1 MGLQALGCGA
11 GTPRVWAVAAVDGTE
26 GGKSGGSI
34 FLRWFR
40 HRLDQRPRPP
50 LPPSTLEGA
59 LQSVPWKVGTWN
71 QVRSVL
77 PNVPRSSFLLACL

>member
-1 MGLQALGCGA
+1 M
-11 GTPRVWAVAAVDGTE
+11 AAVDGIE

-34 FLRWFR
+34 FLRGFR
-40 HRLDQRPRPP
+40 HRLDQRPRLP
-50 LPPSTLEGA
+50 LPPSAREGA

-77 PNVPRSSFLLACL
+77 PNVPHSPFLLACLRAS